1 MTERTGLPIFRQ
13 LFDSE
18 SATYTYL
25 LGDKASGTCAIID
38 PVYEKY
44 DRDLKLIQELGL
56 ELAVILDTHCHAAHI
71 TAAWL
76 LKQKTK
82 ARICIS
88 KASGALGA
96 DRNLQD
102 GDIVLFGDRSLRVL
116 ATPGHTSRL
125 RFLFKACKIK

>member
-1 MTERTGLPIFRQ
+1 MTERTGLLIFRQ

-56 ELAVILDTHCHAAHI
+56 ELAVILDTHCHAC
-71 TAAWL
+71 L
-76 LKQKTK
+76 LYTSPSP
-82 ARICIS
+82 R
-88 KASGALGA
+88 
-96 DRNLQD
+96 DRT
-102 GDIVLFGDRSLRVL
+102 RSRMPSS
-116 ATPGHTSRL
+116 A
-125 RFLFKACKIK
+125 